1 MNTILPTPPNHICAL
16 LPPDAREL
24 LARAVSEASDMA
36 EALARETHL
45 EEAIARVK
53 AKYPRFFRIEESES

>member
-1 MNTILPTPPNHICAL
+1 MNTIPTTARNHICAL

-24 LARAVSEASDMA
+24 LARAALEATGMA

-53 AKYPRFFRIEESES
+53 TKYPRFFRIEESES

>member
-1 MNTILPTPPNHICAL
+1 MNTIPTPNRNHICAL

-24 LARAVSEASDMA
+24 LARAASEASSMA

-45 EEAIARVK
+45 EDAIARVK